1 TSDCALNRT
10 TFCYTMMF
18 YLFYFGSELL
28 KHNFIYLDSYFMLMK
43 NAISYRAAC
52 LIQTLTLKRNL
63 TNMSAYSVSFDLNTV
78 LPIFLVRCV
87 YSKPI
92 PWLVYNSILFG
103 LD

>member
-1 TSDCALNRT
+1 YKTSDCALNRT
-10 TFCYTMMF
+10 TFCYTIMF

-63 TNMSAYSVSFDLNTV
+63 ANMSAYSVSFDLNTV
-78 LPIFLVRCV
+78 LPIFLLKSVH
-87 YSKPI
+87 SQTI
-92 PWLVYNSILFG
+92 PGRVYNSTRF
-103 LD
+103 